1 MKKTHSTYCSAYN
14 ELRDLTKKKVTTVHN
29 NTKNIRAIVKIGIFI
44 TCRNFVINLRRL
56 GLVRILAALVP
67 LKKRFCIAPV

>member
-14 ELRDLTKKKVTTVHN
+14 ELRNLTKKKVTTEHN

-44 TCRNFVINLRRL
+44 TYRNFVINLRR
-56 GLVRILAALVP
+56 
-67 LKKRFCIAPV
+67 

>member
-1 MKKTHSTYCSAYN
+1 MKKTHSTYLLEYN

-56 GLVRILAALVP
+56 GLVRILAGLVP
-67 LKKRFCIAPV
+67 LKKRFCTTVV